1 MTRGGRRSRASAGG
15 RDGAAG
21 CVARYTG
28 PASYLGLDLHDLIR
42 RAVALPLWASH
53 FAAAPPVIDI
63 TVATKGRPCRS
74 TGRLTLARGLASIHI
89 VIGLGADRAD
99 VAVAVLHELS
109 HAFAGAGHHRRWR
122 QTLRAAAIQMFGI
135 AVAQRIPELRGLD
148 FRELEDAI
156 AAGIRLALGCP
167 PPPDYLIWKPQP
179 VVTES
184 PVPTALCAKW
194 RRAVATGEASPSRP
208 PRNGR

>member
-1 MTRGGRRSRASAGG
+1 MTRGGRRSRVSAGG

-53 FAAAPPVIDI
+53 FAAAPPVIGI

-74 TGRLTLARGLASIHI
+74 TGRLTLVRGLASIHI
-89 VIGLGADRAD
+89 NIGLGADRTD
-99 VAVAVLHELS
+99 VMLAVLHELA
-109 HAFAGAGHHRRWR
+109 HAYSGPGHHRRWR
-122 QTLRAAAIQMFGI
+122 QTLRAAVIQLLGV

-148 FRELEDAI
+148 FRELEDSI
-156 AAGIRLALGCP
+156 AAGIRQALGCP

-184 PVPTALCAKW
+184 QVSTALCSKW
-194 RRAVATGEASPSRP
+194 RRAVATGEATPPRP
-208 PRNGR
+208 PRKVR